1 MKHVVVALTVL
12 TGLTT
17 SAALGQ
23 TLSRAEKNEVFY
35 TDKDG
40 KKRVALM
47 PMAPG
52 QQRPRHPRPMPTG
65 KLPEVYMIET
75 EEGLRECSDLWRTTC
90 QSSTYGVELRGRRWV
105 VRRGGA
111 WLICNG
117 PEVTAE
123 CDPGTGTRKVDP
135 FAPGFKLAPVRIH

>member
-1 MKHVVVALTVL
+1 
-12 TGLTT
+12 
-17 SAALGQ
+17 
-23 TLSRAEKNEVFY
+23 
-35 TDKDG
+35 
-40 KKRVALM
+40 
-47 PMAPG
+47 
-52 QQRPRHPRPMPTG
+52 MPTG

-90 QSSTYGVELRGRRWV
+90 QSSTYGVEQRGRRWV

-117 PEVTAE
+117 PEATAE
-123 CDPGTGTRKVDP
+123 CDPGTRKVDP

>member
-1 MKHVVVALTVL
+1 MKNLVIALTVL
-12 TGLTT
+12 ASLAAGP
-17 SAALGQ
+17 ALGQ
-23 TLSRAEKNEVFY
+23 ALSRAEKNEVFY

-47 PMAPG
+47 PMTPG
-52 QQRPRHPRPMPTG
+52 QQRPRYPTPMPTG

-90 QSSTYGVELRGRRWV
+90 QASTYGVEQRGRRWV
-105 VRRGGA
+105 VRRGGV

-123 CDPGTGTRKVDP
+123 CDPGTRKVDP

>member
-1 MKHVVVALTVL
+1 MKHALITFIAIASISG
-12 TGLTT
+12 T
-17 SAALGQ
+17 AAAQAPL
-23 TLSRAEKNEVFY
+23 RAEKNEVFY

-47 PMAPG
+47 PMAPN
-52 QQRPRHPRPMPTG
+52 QQRPRYPTPMPSG
-65 KLPEVYMIET
+65 KLPEVFMIET
-75 EEGLRECSDLWRTTC
+75 EEGLRECSDLWRSTC
-90 QSSTYGVELRGRRWV
+90 QPSTFGVEQRGRRWV
-105 VRRGGA
+105 VRRSGV

-123 CDPGTGTRKVDP
+123 CDQQSRKVDP